1 MMDKTANI
9 LQCSSDCEHQN
20 IQMVISSSFNLFIC
34 PKENIINVDRS
45 IY

>member
-9 LQCSSDCEHQN
+9 LQRSSDCEHQD
-20 IQMVISSSFNLFIC
+20 IQMVTSSSFNLPIR